1 MAFFLLGRSEDGGL
15 SLLSDVAFESRQE
28 ALAELGQITAD
39 PAFDRWSD
47 EVVLIDLDSGT
58 PVLLVRPAEAA
69 TSVVPDVEPEVEEEP
84 EPAVFAAIADEE
96 SDDDAGEAEPDEGEP
111 DEVEAVEGDD
121 APSELDDTPA
131 EDLAAERSEELEAEP
146 EAAQPTEETHREAV
160 AEAEGMDSLRDAIA
174 RTTQH
179 MEATGIVAPES
190 IGPADDAGDDD
201 DSAQEAAAVELAH

>member
-15 SLLSDVAFESRQE
+15 SLLSDAAFESRQE

-39 PAFDRWSD
+39 PAFNRWSD
-47 EVVLIDLDSGT
+47 EVLLIDLDSGT

-69 TSVVPDVEPEVEEEP
+69 ASAEPDVEPESEEEP
-84 EPAVFAAIADEE
+84 ESAVFAAIADEE
-96 SDDDAGEAEPDEGEP
+96 PDDDAGDGEPEEVEP

-121 APSELDDTPA
+121 APSEPDDTPA
-131 EDLAAERSEELEAEP
+131 EDLTADEAEELEAEP
-146 EAAQPTEETHREAV
+146 EAAEPTEEATEAV

-190 IGPADDAGDDD
+190 IGPADDAGEDDD
-201 DSAQEAAAVELAH
+201 AAQDAAAGEPGL